1 MPVAQPQ
8 TKTSSISLSDSVVT
22 PVPKEDIFL
31 IWQQVAPLLKPAL
44 DNTYDIMD
52 IEKGLLEN
60 RFQLFISWN
69 NKVESAV
76 VTEIAVYPRAK
87 VLRYFLAGGTNLD
100 NWLEKIQ
107 QVIEKFAKNNN
118 CTQVEV
124 AGRKGWVKKLKGYK
138 EKAVLLSK
146 DL

>member
-1 MPVAQPQ
+1 MVLAQALEHLSM
-8 TKTSSISLSDSVVT
+8 SSSDSIIT
-22 PVPKEDIFL
+22 QVPKEDIFL
-31 IWQQVAPLLKPAL
+31 IWQQVAPLLQPAL

-52 IEKGLLEN
+52 IEKGLQEN

>member
-1 MPVAQPQ
+1 M
-8 TKTSSISLSDSVVT
+8 SSSDSIIT
-22 PVPKEDIFL
+22 QVPKEDIFL
-31 IWQQVAPLLKPAL
+31 IWQQVAPLLQPAL

-52 IEKGLLEN
+52 IEKGLQEN

-87 VLRYFLAGGTNLD
+87 VLRYFLAGGINLD

>member
-1 MPVAQPQ
+1 MVLAQALEHLSM
-8 TKTSSISLSDSVVT
+8 SSSDSIIT
-22 PVPKEDIFL
+22 QVPKEDIFL

-44 DNTYDIMD
+44 DNTYDIID
-52 IEKGLLEN
+52 IEKGLQEN

>member
-52 IEKGLLEN
+52 IEKGLQEN

>member
-1 MPVAQPQ
+1 MVLAQALEHLSM
-8 TKTSSISLSDSVVT
+8 SSSDSIIT
-22 PVPKEDIFL
+22 QVPKEDTFL

-52 IEKGLLEN
+52 IEKGLQEN

>member
-1 MPVAQPQ
+1 MVLVQALEHLSM
-8 TKTSSISLSDSVVT
+8 SSSDSIIT
-22 PVPKEDIFL
+22 QVPKEDIFL
-31 IWQQVAPLLKPAL
+31 IWQQVAPLLQPAL

-52 IEKGLLEN
+52 IEKGLQEN

>member
-1 MPVAQPQ
+1 M
-8 TKTSSISLSDSVVT
+8 SSSDSIIT
-22 PVPKEDIFL
+22 QVPKEDIFL

-44 DNTYDIMD
+44 DNTYDIID
-52 IEKGLLEN
+52 IEKGLQEN

>member
-1 MPVAQPQ
+1 M
-8 TKTSSISLSDSVVT
+8 SSSDSIIT
-22 PVPKEDIFL
+22 QVPKEDTFL

-52 IEKGLLEN
+52 IEKGLQEN

>member
-44 DNTYDIMD
+44 DNTYEIMD
-52 IEKGLLEN
+52 IEKGLQES
-60 RFQLFISWN
+60 RVQLFISWN

-87 VLRYFLAGGTNLD
+87 GLRYFLAGGTNLD

>member
-52 IEKGLLEN
+52 IEKGLQEN

-107 QVIEKFAKNNN
+107 QVIEKFAKKNN

>member
-1 MPVAQPQ
+1 MVLAQALEHLSM
-8 TKTSSISLSDSVVT
+8 SSSDSIIT
-22 PVPKEDIFL
+22 QVPKEDIFL
-31 IWQQVAPLLKPAL
+31 IWQQVTPLLQPAL
-44 DNTYDIMD
+44 DNTYDIID
-52 IEKGLLEN
+52 IEKGLQEN

>member
-52 IEKGLLEN
+52 IEKGLQEN
-60 RFQLFISWN
+60 RFQLVISWN

>member
-1 MPVAQPQ
+1 MVLAQALEHLSM
-8 TKTSSISLSDSVVT
+8 SSSDSIIT
-22 PVPKEDIFL
+22 QVPKEDTFL
-31 IWQQVAPLLKPAL
+31 IWQQVAPLLQPAL

-52 IEKGLLEN
+52 IEKGLQEN

>member
-52 IEKGLLEN
+52 IEKGLQEN

-146 DL
+146 DF

>member
-1 MPVAQPQ
+1 MVLVQALEHLSM
-8 TKTSSISLSDSVVT
+8 SSSDSIIT
-22 PVPKEDIFL
+22 QVPKEDTFL

-52 IEKGLLEN
+52 IEKGLQEN

>member
-52 IEKGLLEN
+52 IEKGLQES

>member
-1 MPVAQPQ
+1 MVLAQALEHLSM
-8 TKTSSISLSDSVVT
+8 SSSDSIIT
-22 PVPKEDIFL
+22 QVPKEDTFL
-31 IWQQVAPLLKPAL
+31 IWQQVAPLLQPAL